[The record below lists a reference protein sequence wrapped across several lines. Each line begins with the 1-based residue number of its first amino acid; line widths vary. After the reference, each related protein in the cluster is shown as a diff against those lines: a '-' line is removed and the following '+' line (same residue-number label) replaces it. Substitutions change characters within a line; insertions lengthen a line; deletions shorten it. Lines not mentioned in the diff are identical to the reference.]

1 MSFWSRF
8 CLVPLLTPSFALLSP
23 PPSNPGS
30 ASLKRTRL
38 DLLQESAAS
47 GASSASIW
55 NNNSNG
61 GGSKQQQQEQQH
73 QKEVDDLRRHIDHQS
88 SEINRLTSERDRAA
102 AERDALRTE
111 HGRATSEN
119 RILKKAVAI
128 QQERQNQG
136 AAEVDAA
143 RRYRAEADERI
154 RRLEQ
159 MNLALQYRLQAQEP
173 CNGNDFMGFSPRPP
187 DVY

>member
-1 MSFWSRF
+1 MFAS
-8 CLVPLLTPSFALLSP
+8 LPPLS
-23 PPSNPGS
+23 PSNPGS

-55 NNNSNG
+55 SSNSNNG
-61 GGSKQQQQEQQH
+61 GGSKQQQHQEQQH

-88 SEINRLTSERDRAA
+88 SEINRLTSEKDQAV

-111 HGRATSEN
+111 HDRATSEN

-173 CNGNDFMGFSPRPP
+173 GCNANDFMGFSPRPP

>member
-1 MSFWSRF
+1 
-8 CLVPLLTPSFALLSP
+8 
-23 PPSNPGS
+23 
-30 ASLKRTRL
+30 L
-38 DLLQESAAS
+38 DLLQDSAAA

-55 NNNSNG
+55 NSNS
-61 GGSKQQQQEQQH
+61 GSSNSQSPQQQQQQQH
-73 QKEVDDLRRHIDHQS
+73 QKVVDDLRRHIDHQA
-88 SEINRLTSERDRAA
+88 SEIDRLTSEKGRAES
-102 AERDALRTE
+102 ERDALRAE
-111 HGRATSEN
+111 HGRVASEN
-119 RILKKAVAI
+119 KILKKAVAI
-128 QQERQNQG
+128 QQDRQNQA

-159 MNLALQYRLQAQEP
+159 TNLALQYRLQAQDP